1 MTILAN
7 RRTRKRGVPKLSKR
21 IIGNA
26 TVLHLPG
33 RLSAQAQELAIRVAK
48 DPHYDLVILDLPPGG
63 PVTVW
68 DAVADQLPRSRRG
81 VRVVIGGRPRETTA
95 LAGQWLAERIGRSVV
110 APDGAVLSG
119 ANGSLFVH
127 SGPGTGWVRFQP
139 GKPAR
144 WEAKRFPRPRW
155 DGEAFAEEWP
165 TSARGVA
172 EPVPGGMWIH
182 QAGLDARQR
191 AHRRLLI
198 EAMPCQPDLITV
210 VVGCPDTHPQS
221 LDDVT
226 RLWIRLSPEDRA
238 RVRFVHFGPVAT
250 PPDVPLGQALA
261 DLLGER
267 VACYNGIPIAAQGE
281 PDVYTLDHRGGLGR
295 HTFVR
300 ELGYQPG
307 KDDGE
312 PEPPTIL
319 SHRAPVP
326 GLPEVSPAVY
336 WYAPDAVIEVVQS
349 GLWVRPPFGGANGH
363 AIRSAPADRALQHV
377 VYDDQPGH
385 GGERMR
391 ALATDVLARLDL
403 GLRQASRVL
412 PSGAVPAGPDQVRP
426 GGRAIAALE
435 PALEP
440 EFEPV
445 ALGDEPEA
453 TSVLPAPHPIAPP
466 ADLSGEVVV
475 PVAPAIEVAGFRL
488 ESSTLLPDLEPDPAP
503 TLVPVP
509 EPAVAEA
516 AAVPDVEP
524 DTVDSAE
531 PPADAMFQPA
541 PVASASALL
550 PARGIDEERAW
561 LRRTLGQDYGTH
573 ANAVARVLSVHPGF
587 QGALKGSAADAPA
600 DVVADAVAVRLHV
613 AGHGAAIDLA
623 LRTATVG
630 PHVPFARCVVSGL
643 GKLPSH
649 RGATVFAA
657 APTPAQLRLY
667 ESRNV
672 VTEWGFVHALTS
684 PCAKQTGNT
693 DVLIWSVTGRRTK
706 LLESDECRTEDRVL
720 FVPGTS
726 FKVLRVQAPTADRR
740 GQLVF
745 RELAAGEIDAAG
757 RVAAGRVDIDEL
769 ALSSLDGQVERW
781 AAADQVTRVTA
792 AAAGRFGALPGLL

>member
-7 RRTRKRGVPKLSKR
+7 RRTRKSGGPPLAKQ

-26 TVLHLPG
+26 TVVHLPG
-33 RLSAQAQELAIRVAK
+33 RLSVEARELAMLVAK

-63 PVTVW
+63 PVTMW
-68 DAVADQLPRSRRG
+68 DAVADQLPRGRRG
-81 VRVVIGGRPRETTA
+81 VRIVLGGRPRETTA
-95 LAGQWLAERIGRSVV
+95 LAGQWLAERIGRTVV
-110 APDGAVLSG
+110 APDGTVLTG

-127 SGPGTGWVRFQP
+127 SGHGTGWVRFQP
-139 GKPAR
+139 GKPPQ
-144 WEAKRFPRPRW
+144 WEAKRFPRPSW
-155 DGEAFAEEWP
+155 DSALLAEEWP

-182 QAGLDARQR
+182 PAGLDPRQR

-210 VVGCPDTHPQS
+210 AVGCPDAPWQS
-221 LDDVT
+221 LDDVA
-226 RLWIRLSPEDRA
+226 RLWVRLTPEERVT
-238 RVRFVHFGPVAT
+238 VRFVHFGPVTT

-261 DLLGER
+261 DCLGQR
-267 VACYNGIPIAAQGE
+267 VACYNGIPVATQGE

-295 HTFVR
+295 RTFVR
-300 ELGYQPG
+300 ELGYLPR
-307 KDDGE
+307 KDGGE
-312 PEPPTIL
+312 PEPPVIL

-349 GLWVRPPFGGANGH
+349 GLWIRPPFGGANGH
-363 AIRSAPADRALQHV
+363 AIRSAPADRAVQHV
-377 VYDDQPGH
+377 VYDDQPGE

-391 ALATDVLARLDL
+391 ALATDVLARLDPV
-403 GLRQASRVL
+403 LRHTSRI
-412 PSGAVPAGPDQVRP
+412 VPANVMSAGPTPVQVL
-426 GGRAIAALE
+426 AELE
-435 PALEP
+435 PAP
-440 EFEPV
+440 F
-445 ALGDEPEA
+445 GDEPEV
-453 TSVLPAPHPIAPP
+453 TSVLPAPQP
-466 ADLSGEVVV
+466 ADLSVVL
-475 PVAPAIEVAGFRL
+475 APAPFAPETIEVDGYRL
-488 ESSTLLPDLEPDPAP
+488 EGGTLRPA
-503 TLVPVP
+503 P
-509 EPAVAEA
+509 EPAVVP
-516 AAVPDVEP
+516 AAVPVVDVEP
-524 DTVDSAE
+524 PTQGPPAAGPVDTVDSAE
-531 PPADAMFQPA
+531 PPADAMFQPT
-541 PVASASALL
+541 PVASAAAML

-561 LRRTLGQDYGTH
+561 LRRTLGQEYGTH

-587 QGALKGSAADAPA
+587 HGALKGSAADAPA
-600 DVVADAVAVRLHV
+600 DVVTDAVAVRLHV
-613 AGHGAAIDLA
+613 ATHGVAIDLA

-649 RGATVFAA
+649 RGATIFTA

-667 ESRNV
+667 ESRDL
-672 VTEWGFVHALTS
+672 VTEWGFIHALTS

-726 FKVLRVQAPTADRR
+726 FRVLRIQAPTDDRR
-740 GQLVF
+740 GRILL
-745 RELAAGEIDAAG
+745 RELAAGEIDAEG
-757 RVAAGRVDIDEL
+757 RVAAGRAGIDDL
-769 ALSSLDGQVERW
+769 ALSSLDDQVERW